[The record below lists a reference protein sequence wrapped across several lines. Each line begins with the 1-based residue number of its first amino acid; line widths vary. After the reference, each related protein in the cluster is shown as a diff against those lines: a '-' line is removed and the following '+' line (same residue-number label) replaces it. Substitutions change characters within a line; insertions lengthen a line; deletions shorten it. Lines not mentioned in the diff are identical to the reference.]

1 MTILEN
7 IKGGKMSQ
15 TDLEAINEDLEE
27 DALQD
32 RFLTFR
38 LGTESY
44 GIEIRYVTEIIVMQE
59 ITKVPD
65 LPEFIIGVVNL
76 RGNVISVM
84 DVRKR
89 FHLETREYDD
99 RTCIIV
105 VNIKDIAIGLLVDTV
120 NEVLNIPEEQVDP
133 PPKTHSGIK
142 SNYIMGMGKIEN
154 QVKILLNIENILL
167 EEEFEQVRHAE

>member
-1 MTILEN
+1 
-7 IKGGKMSQ
+7 MSQ
-15 TDLEAINEDLEE
+15 IELEDINEELDE
-27 DALQD
+27 DALKD
-32 RFLTFR
+32 RFLTFH
-38 LGTESY
+38 LGKESY
-44 GIEIRYVTEIIVMQE
+44 GIEIRHVTEIIVLQE

-84 DVRKR
+84 DMRKR
-89 FHLETREYDD
+89 FRLEQKEYDD
-99 RTCIIV
+99 RTCIVV

-142 SNYIMGMGKIEN
+142 SSYIMGMGKVEN
-154 QVKILLNIENILL
+154 QVKILLDIEKILQEGEL
-167 EEEFEQVRHAE
+167 EQIEQVR

>member
-1 MTILEN
+1 
-7 IKGGKMSQ
+7 MSQ
-15 TDLEAINEDLEE
+15 LNLDDINDELEE
-27 DALQD
+27 DALKD
-32 RFLTFR
+32 RYLTFH
-38 LGTESY
+38 LGKESY
-44 GIEIRYVTEIIVMQE
+44 GIEIRHVTEIIVLQE

-65 LPEFIIGVVNL
+65 LPDFIIGVVNL

-89 FHLETREYDD
+89 FHLETKEYDD

-120 NEVLNIPEEQVDP
+120 NEVLNIPEDQVDP

-142 SNYIMGMGKIEN
+142 SSYIMGMGKVEK
-154 QVKILLNIENILL
+154 QVKILLDIEKILQ
-167 EEEFEQVRHAE
+167 EEELEQIEQAQ

>member
-1 MTILEN
+1 
-7 IKGGKMSQ
+7 MSQ
-15 TDLEAINEDLEE
+15 LDLEDVNEELDE
-27 DALQD
+27 DALKN
-32 RFLTFR
+32 RFLTFH
-38 LGTESY
+38 LGKESY
-44 GIEIRYVTEIIVMQE
+44 GLEIRHVTEIIVLQE

-84 DVRKR
+84 DMRKR
-89 FHLETREYDD
+89 FNLESREYDD

-120 NEVLNIPEEQVDP
+120 NEVLNIPEENVDP

-142 SNYIMGMGKIEN
+142 SSYVMGMGKVGD
-154 QVKILLNIENILL
+154 QVKILLDIEKILH
-167 EEEFEQVRHAE
+167 EEELEQIQQID